1 MMNLKEEITM
11 GTVIN
16 KERQDYFV
24 KLAPDFSVFD
34 IAEKYVYD
42 NNLSD
47 GRFLDLFEYYKQP
60 GTSFQSEF
68 YRAIYLVYPSF
79 STIEDENNVL
89 EFNDVNITVN
99 GMTTDDYVVFP
110 YRGTS
115 QIVIVISDAPILL
128 NFSSAPSLILGV
140 AF

>member
-1 MMNLKEEITM
+1 M

-34 IAEKYVYD
+34 IAEKNVYD
-42 NNLSD
+42 NNRTD
-47 GRFLDLFEYYKQP
+47 GRFLDIFEYYKEP
-60 GTSFQSEF
+60 GLSFQSEF
-68 YRAIYLVYPSF
+68 YRAMYLVYPSF
-79 STIEDENNVL
+79 STVEDENNIP
-89 EFNDVNITVN
+89 EFNEVNITVN
-99 GMTTDDYVVFP
+99 GMDSDDYVVIP

-115 QIVIVISDAPILL
+115 QIVIAISDAPIRL
-128 NFSSAPSLILGV
+128 NFSSAPSLVLGV